1 LKKIQPLTKPIDTEM
16 NTTLYKQRQSPFFAR
31 SLKTVK
37 QDSGSGALSRLE
49 TNAETSPTFT
59 NKMSLDG
66 IIDVSLPTIMSPSTV
81 AA

>member
-1 LKKIQPLTKPIDTEM
+1 MKKIQPLTKPIDTEM

>member
-1 LKKIQPLTKPIDTEM
+1 M
-16 NTTLYKQRQSPFFAR
+16 NTTLYKQRQSPDFAR

-59 NKMSLDG
+59 NKMSLG
-66 IIDVSLPTIMSPSTV
+66 GMIDVSLPTIMSPPTE
-81 AA
+81 AASN